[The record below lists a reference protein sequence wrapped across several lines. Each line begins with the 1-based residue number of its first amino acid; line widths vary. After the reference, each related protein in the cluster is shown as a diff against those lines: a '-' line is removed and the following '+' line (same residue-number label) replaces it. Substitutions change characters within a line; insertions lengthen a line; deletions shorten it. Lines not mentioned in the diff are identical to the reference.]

1 MRPMLE
7 LSTARNPSILL
18 TAFFFAKEMFASP
31 NVAEPLFAHR
41 RAEPD
46 VALRLDA
53 RFVESPHGFEHR
65 AHARGVVAD
74 PGTVV
79 RVSFATDCDVGACGE
94 DRIHVRTDRKKRSF
108 GVAPGAAADDVSD
121 LVDRDVFEARSLHEA
136 NDFFGAGA
144 LLKGG
149 GGNFGN
155 VHLQG
160 HRFFGSIV
168 RDRERLLHARIP
180 RDGANRRE
188 YGLVHRA
195 GNLFHRH
202 ILLLLLRARKQDGRS
217 FRGSGWSIGLS
228 PKKNRQRFRKYR
240 AKTEKRGMFDR
251 ADRPR

>member
-1 MRPMLE
+1 
-7 LSTARNPSILL
+7 
-18 TAFFFAKEMFASP
+18 MFASP

-79 RVSFATDCDVGACGE
+79 SVSFATDRYVGACGE

-168 RDRERLLHARIP
+168 RDRERLLHARILG
-180 RDGANRRE
+180 DGANRCLH
-188 YGLVHRA
+188 GLVKRA

-202 ILLLLLRARKQDGRS
+202 VLLLLFRARKQDGRS
-217 FRGSGWSIGLS
+217 FRGLGLVHWVVAEKESATLSKVSRQNGKKGDVRQSRSS
-228 PKKNRQRFRKYR
+228 P
-240 AKTEKRGMFDR
+240 
-251 ADRPR
+251 